1 MWKVFPKLG
10 LLKAIFAVFSALFLA
25 ALIYFIG
32 PHQTESITWND
43 FGPSFKLA
51 TPITLLFIGL
61 VYVIGKW
68 GWMLL
73 WKAPLLGKIM
83 HTTVCPDLNGSWV
96 GTIHSSFKNGD
107 GENVTKEVGLTIK
120 ADIFGFDIYLRSSD
134 GYQESKVVQS
144 ELYKD
149 PRTNTF
155 YLSYIFEGSVP
166 FPDETDDRI
175 FDGAARLEINVKS
188 EKNIMKGTYW
198 TNRAWQRGQNTAG
211 VLTIERENS

>member
-155 YLSYIFEGSVP
+155 YLSYIF
-166 FPDETDDRI
+166 
-175 FDGAARLEINVKS
+175 
-188 EKNIMKGTYW
+188 
-198 TNRAWQRGQNTAG
+198 
-211 VLTIERENS
+211 